1 MVTTAEPVGNTPCSP
16 DEGIGLGLQFRTG
29 SARNDRSHA
38 AAMREVAVRRVHDRV
53 DRLFQEVAANHLEVA
68 FLG

>member
-1 MVTTAEPVGNTPCSP
+1 LLT
-16 DEGIGLGLQFRTG
+16 
-29 SARNDRSHA
+29 RNWRPGGAQKDRSHA
-38 AAMREVAVRRVHDRV
+38 AAVREVAVRRVHDRV